1 MTTTTTITIPLDC
14 ATCGQWHPG
23 DVLERTQGACPAPYT
38 IKGRA
43 SRGEETPRFDARL
56 LAGTTVL
63 ADLVSDGTGGCARVR
78 WTDAAPRD
86 SAARTAAE
94 AWLAGEA
101 ARLWAETGE
110 EPTAWP
116 AHEAALLV
124 VPECLRRRRARG

>member
-1 MTTTTTITIPLDC
+1 METKTET
-14 ATCGQWHPG
+14 ACGC
-23 DVLERTQGACPAPYT
+23 GACPASRASRDYT

-43 SRGEETPRFDARL
+43 SRGEETPRFEARL

-63 ADLVSDGTGGCARVR
+63 AHLVSDGHGGCARVA

-94 AWLAGEA
+94 AWLASEA

-110 EPTAWP
+110 EPLAAWP
-116 AHEAALLV
+116 AYEAALLV